1 MPGAGYERSRGMTCG
16 LELKSEGNKLGRCSG
31 VGGNSDW
38 ESAGEKLG
46 ETEFEEGR
54 SGSSQSKGI
63 IEFVS
68 SSLTGTPIGESFS
81 G

>member
-1 MPGAGYERSRGMTCG
+1 MTCG
-16 LELKSEGNKLGRCSG
+16 LELKSEGYKFGRCSG

-38 ESAGEKLG
+38 ESAGEKFG

-68 SSLTGTPIGESFS
+68 SSLTGTPTGESFS